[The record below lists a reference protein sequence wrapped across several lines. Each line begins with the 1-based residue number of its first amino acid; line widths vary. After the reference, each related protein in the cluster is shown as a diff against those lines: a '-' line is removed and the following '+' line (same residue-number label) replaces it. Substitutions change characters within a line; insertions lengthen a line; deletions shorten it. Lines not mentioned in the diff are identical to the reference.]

1 MMVSF
6 GSVSWSNSLWSSS
19 NKYLNSNL
27 LGLHI
32 FVFLNPTLCLF
43 FLFSSGNVY
52 WYIAFILCIIFC
64 CFYVHPSPFLVKF
77 ILLISPI
84 LFFLDLLTKL
94 RARMLHFIFFCS
106 VTTGFALNIIILCSF
121 FTLSLCVS
129 FDLFL

>member
-43 FLFSSGNVY
+43 FLFSSGNVC

-64 CFYVHPSPFLVKF
+64 CFYAHPSPFLVKF

-94 RARMLHFIFFCS
+94 RARMLHFIFFLLSYYWFCS
-106 VTTGFALNIIILCSF
+106 KYYHSLFF